1 MLPKNIFLFDYMKVN
16 QDNDLDQMLN
26 KIAYSM

>member
-1 MLPKNIFLFDYMKVN
+1 MKVN